1 MLFGLDVPSVLIGIV
16 LGLWLSIAVTAAGE
30 RYRRGRP

>member
-16 LGLWLSIAVTAAGE
+16 LGLWLSIAVTATST
-30 RYRRGRP
+30 RYHRGRG